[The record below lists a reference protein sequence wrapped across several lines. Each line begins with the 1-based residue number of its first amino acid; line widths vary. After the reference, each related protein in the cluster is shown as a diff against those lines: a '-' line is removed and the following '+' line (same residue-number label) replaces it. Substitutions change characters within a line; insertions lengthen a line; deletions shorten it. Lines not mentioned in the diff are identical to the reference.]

1 MTATS
6 DRALQDQL
14 IRLLADA
21 PFRDALMHVDEGVAY
36 GGLTADQV
44 EAMRA
49 GDLRRMDRFA
59 RFLARQYYHERLW
72 HFHKYSRAL
81 AHWTGRS
88 PEGLLQT
95 PAFAALLPT
104 IILGS
109 RTTAR
114 DLARLVQS
122 YLADARGA
130 PPYAGDLVRYENA
143 QLIAESGPRPHSA
156 TPVRARPQLAAIV
169 NPDAST
175 LRFKHDL
182 PAIFKPILETAELDE
197 RPERPPEAPEAE
209 LTLVFVRSPRGRV
222 TVLRWTD
229 TIESLTAYLDGER
242 PLSEAIDA
250 AALPP
255 REGLEIANALLDA
268 GVLIPV

>member
-21 PFRDALMHVDEGVAY
+21 PFHDALMHVDEGVAY

-114 DLARLVQS
+114 RPTPATSCATRTRS
-122 YLADARGA
+122 SSRRAARGRI
-130 PPYAGDLVRYENA
+130 PPLPFA
-143 QLIAESGPRPHSA
+143 
-156 TPVRARPQLAAIV
+156 PVR
-169 NPDAST
+169 SS
-175 LRFKHDL
+175 
-182 PAIFKPILETAELDE
+182 
-197 RPERPPEAPEAE
+197 PP
-209 LTLVFVRSPRGRV
+209 S
-222 TVLRWTD
+222 
-229 TIESLTAYLDGER
+229 
-242 PLSEAIDA
+242 
-250 AALPP
+250 
-255 REGLEIANALLDA
+255 
-268 GVLIPV
+268 